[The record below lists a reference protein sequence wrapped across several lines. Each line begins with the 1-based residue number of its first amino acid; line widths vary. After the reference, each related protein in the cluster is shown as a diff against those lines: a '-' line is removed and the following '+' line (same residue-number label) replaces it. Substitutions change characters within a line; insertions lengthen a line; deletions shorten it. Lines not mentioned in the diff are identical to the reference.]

1 MSIETR
7 SDTTLAD
14 TTLAGLVWPETAGS
28 RVLRNAVLVLLGTG
42 LLALSAKV
50 SVPFWP
56 VEMSLQTFAVL
67 AIAAAYGRNLAVA
80 TVALYLVEGALG
92 LPVFQG
98 TPERGI
104 GLAYMMG
111 PTGGFLLGFLVQ
123 AAIVGHAAEGWA
135 RNSIPR
141 LFAAMLVSEVAM
153 FGLGIAWLAVLFGLD
168 KPILAWGLYPFVLGD
183 LVKTALAAT
192 AVPMVMR
199 ALGAG
204 R

>member
-1 MSIETR
+1 MSIEAR
-7 SDTTLAD
+7 SNA
-14 TTLAGLVWPETAGS
+14 TLAGLVWPETAGS
-28 RVLRNAVLVLLGTG
+28 RILRNAALALLGTG
-42 LLALSAKV
+42 LLTLSAKV

-80 TVALYLVEGALG
+80 TVALYLLEGAVG
-92 LPVFQG
+92 LPVFQA

-123 AAIVGHAAEGWA
+123 AAIVGHAAESWA

-141 LFAAMLVSEVAM
+141 LFAAMLASEVVM
-153 FGLGIAWLAVLFGLD
+153 FALGIAWLAVLFGLD

-199 ALGAG
+199 ALGGG